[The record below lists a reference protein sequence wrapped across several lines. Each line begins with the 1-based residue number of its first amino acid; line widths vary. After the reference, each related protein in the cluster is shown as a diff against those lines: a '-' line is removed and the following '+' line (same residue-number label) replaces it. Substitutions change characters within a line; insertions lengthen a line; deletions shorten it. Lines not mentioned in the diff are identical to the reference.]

1 MKAALRAAF
10 LGHPPDAYVLVG
22 VRAPAVLVPEF
33 MRDFAARPDA
43 EGLVQ
48 FDLFIAEGT
57 IAGLAPHGAENHP
70 LPRLELDGAL
80 VLPGLVDAHT
90 HLDKAFIWPR
100 RPNPDGSFA
109 GALAA
114 NTADREQRWSA
125 DDVGRRMDFALR
137 CAYAHGTVAIRT
149 HLDSIGPQTAISWP
163 VFAEKRAQWADRI
176 ALQGVAL
183 APVELVLD
191 DAEFGALV
199 AAVTRF
205 GGVLGTFTYLA
216 PDIQHGLD
224 RLFEAAERHGLDL
237 DFHVDET
244 LDPAAHSLALIAQT
258 ALKRRFEGRILV
270 GHCCSLSRQEPAAV
284 DRTLDLV
291 ARAGIAVVSL
301 PMCNLYLQD
310 RAPGRTPRARGVTL
324 LHEMRARGIPVM
336 VASDN
341 VRDPFYAYGDL
352 DLVEVFRE
360 AVRIAHLDHPLG
372 DWPDIVTARPAAAMG
387 LAGAGLFIPGAPAD
401 LSLFRARSLNE
412 LLSRPQADRLV
423 LRGGEI
429 IDTTPPDPAEL
440 DDLMDEP

>member
-1 MKAALRAAF
+1 MNAAMRAAF
-10 LGHPPDAYVLVG
+10 LANPPDAYVLAG
-22 VRAPAVLVPEF
+22 VRAPAALVPELSLS
-33 MRDFAARPDA
+33 PDR

-48 FDLFIAEGT
+48 INLFVVENA
-57 IAGLAPHGAENHP
+57 IAGLTPHGETNHP
-70 LPRLELDGAL
+70 LPRLDLDGAL
-80 VLPGLVDAHT
+80 VLPGLVDVHT

-100 RPNPDGSFA
+100 QPNLDGSFA

-114 NTADREQRWSA
+114 NTIDREARWSA
-125 DDVGRRMDFALR
+125 VDVARRMDFALR

-163 VFAEKRAQWADRI
+163 VFAEKRAEWADRLT
-176 ALQGVAL
+176 LQAVAL
-183 APVELVLD
+183 APVDNVLD
-191 DAEFGALV
+191 DGEFGPLV
-199 AAVTRF
+199 ETVARL
-205 GGVLGTFTYLA
+205 GGVLGTFTWPAANLQA
-216 PDIQHGLD
+216 GLD
-224 RLFEAAERHGLDL
+224 RLFAAAERHGLDL

-244 LDPAAHSLALIAQT
+244 LDPAADSLALIAQT
-258 ALKRRFEGRILV
+258 ALARRFEGRILV
-270 GHCCSLSRQEPAAV
+270 GHCCSLSRQEPAVV

-291 ARAGIAVVSL
+291 ARAGIGVVSL

-336 VASDN
+336 AASDN

-352 DLVEVFRE
+352 DLVEVLRE
-360 AVRIAHLDHPLG
+360 AVRIAHLDHPFA

-387 LAGAGLFIPGAPAD
+387 LGGAGLFTTGAPAD

-423 LRGGEI
+423 LRAGRS

-440 DDLMDEP
+440 DDLMGEPR